1 MDGTVS
7 ICSALYNVNVFYNA
21 RHSIIEQDDKR
32 ATPESTYAVEEQKA
46 LEIMRKSIWWEMP
59 YVHGYC
65 YFAAVGELL
74 GISAKA
80 VRQRIAA
87 KLEEQGFINFHRSI
101 EISARMKS
109 QRPGG
114 SERDKDEQYLI
125 HRARMHQG
133 IDCEQTTNNLWHW
146 NHCSDSAALAALL
159 HGDGCKL
166 FHLMPANPILQATTE
181 NGRGEGKGGDDS
193 AVEFWEGEY
202 EASALLYYVEP
213 EPRDGRGPR
222 VRERSVPLKQLPKM
236 VNEGDLLIRHDGT
249 NHWLPIRKDTQVPT
263 HLTPEGDGGRAMEVE
278 RTQNSTT
285 AKAPEPDQEIAPNQ
299 TSHEARKRRFQALL
313 PSTESPS
320 RHRQLSRP
328 PGYLSRPRASDFFY
342 AMPSST
348 AAGDSRNGTTTMT
361 SQTSPQ
367 TGNVPPRSDWERTAL
382 GPQGEGGRTMEVER
396 TQGPAEAAAPEPE
409 QGLTAARSS
418 RQGNQGRKRN
428 RNRSGGRKEAAA
440 KRTKTG

>member
-1 MDGTVS
+1 
-7 ICSALYNVNVFYNA
+7 
-21 RHSIIEQDDKR
+21 
-32 ATPESTYAVEEQKA
+32 
-46 LEIMRKSIWWEMP
+46 
-59 YVHGYC
+59 
-65 YFAAVGELL
+65 
-74 GISAKA
+74 
-80 VRQRIAA
+80 
-87 KLEEQGFINFHRSI
+87 
-101 EISARMKS
+101 
-109 QRPGG
+109 
-114 SERDKDEQYLI
+114 
-125 HRARMHQG
+125 
-133 IDCEQTTNNLWHW
+133 
-146 NHCSDSAALAALL
+146 
-159 HGDGCKL
+159 
-166 FHLMPANPILQATTE
+166 
-181 NGRGEGKGGDDS
+181 
-193 AVEFWEGEY
+193 
-202 EASALLYYVEP
+202 
-213 EPRDGRGPR
+213 
-222 VRERSVPLKQLPKM
+222 
-236 VNEGDLLIRHDGT
+236 
-249 NHWLPIRKDTQVPT
+249 
-263 HLTPEGDGGRAMEVE
+263 MEVE
-278 RTQNSTT
+278 RAQGPAEAAAPVT
-285 AKAPEPDQEIAPNQ
+285 AAGETATNAPRPRPNDQEVQ
-299 TSHEARKRRFQALL
+299 KRRFQALL